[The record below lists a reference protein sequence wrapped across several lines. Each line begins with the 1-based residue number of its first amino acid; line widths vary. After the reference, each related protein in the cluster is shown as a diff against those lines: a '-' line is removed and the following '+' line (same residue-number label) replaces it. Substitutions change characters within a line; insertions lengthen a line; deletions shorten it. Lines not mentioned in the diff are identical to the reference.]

1 MDISAKKWI
10 LNKEYKE
17 NDIISIGNLSAPD
30 DIDAYTLAS
39 PDDNLV
45 SIDPNFDCYTGA
57 IYILDEE
64 SNKISLDPPRD
75 LIFKKTILSGSIEV
89 PFGLRF
95 FVDKSVSYTFKTFV
109 KKSESLSDTIDPF
122 LTNIE
127 SENGLINQF
136 NSIGVG
142 IGVKFFDELDEFIQ
156 AEDYRKFVRPMASSE
171 LNDSDYYNVQL
182 DLASKDIPEKA
193 VKAQAYIFVY
203 GHRQGGFEF
212 RDVRS
217 TALNQFFYCTKDHYS
232 NTSNYPGSSEVWTQ
246 DFIWRPSYNSQASYK
261 AENESLKLG
270 EGYDYVNNL
279 AINSLPLE
287 LNLKFNNRTDKEAK
301 AIIHFL
307 QEKHFPY
314 ESIYALDYKGERLL
328 STDVQAFNFVY
339 SFPYRDD
346 LKFTCVEFQHSITYR
361 NNNQIS
367 AKFICNTESTLRS
380 VESHSGYNKKIDAI
394 LPVRVNE
401 DIDLSK
407 GKTIKLDTFQM
418 DEETSIPLSSLIE
431 IYAFQ
436 KDKKGK
442 PNSGVLFFR
451 EPQDLAV
458 NDCIYINVDDPED
471 SIFSVGFSK
480 VFKVINDKTFIFGN
494 GEGFVVEYF
503 PQEIKTDSNESI
515 ILDSCETLETEPF
528 PKIILKS
535 KLLDKGDES
544 DVGTYLSLTDEVS
557 QSIEDHEENV
567 LQVLDKTKNAPAT
580 VSKLNFCPQDCLAA
594 NAIFPEG
601 CESISQYVNDEQSG
615 EQKKRI
621 LYLSNYVQLQ
631 LESDIEKDSYSFEV
645 TPLSNFTLKSGSN
658 YNIIAPAICG
668 RSSIYLKEPDRI
680 FKFPYYRVRNFEHKP
695 TLSFDLSH
703 KPTHTESKFLSYYNK
718 RYKKS
723 INQNMSTFNVVFDMR
738 DDEEALEILQFLE
751 SHLGYKKFRFSMP
764 RPYGSDKASI
774 TTPGRQDN
782 SVFYCPD
789 WQHDIVYKNNH
800 LISAT
805 FIESTTNIQE
815 DVSNIEEPCFGVTL
829 FDNVNRHSLCTFSS
843 TAIASHQSGLIENG
857 SGEFSL
863 NLEKE
868 TLEIVFILDSNGSIL
883 AQYLDVEG
891 ESYSKF
897 QLIKDS
903 ILKAITG
910 YDKSNFPGTISYQG
924 KYNAEPISEN
934 EPPWY
939 GELDQDGNL
948 QSILSKNYN
957 LNAEREKESSEI
969 LRENGYDLSNL
980 ERFIIDIDDYSI
992 NVGVVI
998 IGDSSGLNKAIIG
1011 GKVSELP
1018 NHPKCFDKIEL
1029 YKSLNDKTADS
1040 EMGKN
1045 ALDTV
1050 SEAMAQFYNSP
1061 KAGIIN
1067 KRMVFFISDFVFGNE
1082 SESIINLIKACK
1094 EDGELAKRRP
1104 LDSVLKNYGNPEK
1117 TINIKIGDYSSSQVD
1132 PSNGN
1137 VRLRNDQGWIEMP
1150 ETVSTHNSSSQYVVG
1165 DIVLGDSMGDL
1176 DQEYYQCIKNT
1187 VEAGAGSTI
1196 GVANN
1201 EYWQNITAYMS
1212 NLYNPDFT
1220 GDFSR
1225 QNYEDFVP
1233 GSVNS
1238 NWYTEN
1244 IQTTFIPVGLG
1255 KKNNVAANFR
1265 NYSSDFN
1272 NSEHELYYDISNE
1285 SPGSLEADR
1294 IVNFVTAVK
1303 NLTTNDYGK
1312 IFSVNIKNCGP
1323 NPIKILNTIVKFES
1337 SESIWETTRI
1347 TSGIPA
1353 SNQIEN
1359 ITYIEQN
1366 TSNQSPKVFSG
1377 GQYYF
1382 DENNQ
1387 KFLSKKRSDILW
1399 KNFNTKY
1406 EVFRKGDPY
1415 EINGGWKPDKKSFEI
1430 ATDLLSS
1437 IVTEDGSKMITDPI
1451 VVSEIKT
1458 KGVNNDGIAFKNFPA
1473 RVFNHKDGLKVL
1485 DFNIGSVNQE
1495 NEGIGNYEHLP
1506 IIDDQESI
1514 DLFFGV
1520 NYKGEVKDFEE
1531 KIQMIFNTE
1540 DIKDKKMDCYPEFR
1554 FNVNFNKDKYKIESP
1569 KTELNRC
1576 KNRVL
1581 ALAMCN
1587 SNAIIDD
1594 NFAVYLNG
1602 RGEEHKIGEWDFNRN
1617 DYIGNVLF
1625 AADTPDAD
1633 NAKRVFALL
1642 ETGLVCPPSKMTVGY
1657 FNPNLIRWGEPANE
1671 IFLKNIQNNGHGN
1684 FGQLKF
1690 ISYKVGTDLD
1700 QISGTTI
1707 PLSDGTEVDL
1717 KSEAGRARVKTL
1729 AEPIEI
1735 TTTEYGGWSGSDFG
1749 PFTVRIDS
1757 CE

>member
-782 SVFYCPD
+782 SVFFCND

-843 TAIASHQSGLIENG
+843 VAIATHQSGLFFENNKYIARPKNKQMDLVFVIDGSAAVSQQFLTIEG
-857 SGEFSL
+857 VGEFS
-863 NLEKE
+863 KYK
-868 TLEIVFILDSNGSIL
+868 IIIDSLIKSVTGHDRNKFPYS
-883 AQYLDVEG
+883 
-891 ESYSKF
+891 ESYGG
-897 QLIKDS
+897 
-903 ILKAITG
+903 A
-910 YDKSNFPGTISYQG
+910 YDVSG
-924 KYNAEPISEN
+924 

-939 GELDQDGNL
+939 SDQSYTEIYDETDSINFENDLKSQGYDIENFKRFNIRIEQNRVNIGICIVGHSAMGNL
-948 QSILSKNYN
+948 PLDENRILDLPNYPKSFDKKFIQERLQNTVVNNERGKEYLKNICDALSQLYNSNRASIIS
-957 LNAEREKESSEI
+957 ERYIFLISDFNFRPNESSEI
-969 LRENGYDLSNL
+969 
-980 ERFIIDIDDYSI
+980 
-992 NVGVVI
+992 
-998 IGDSSGLNKAIIG
+998 
-1011 GKVSELP
+1011 
-1018 NHPKCFDKIEL
+1018 DKIRL
-1029 YKSLNDKTADS
+1029 
-1040 EMGKN
+1040 
-1045 ALDTV
+1045 ALRD
-1050 SEAMAQFYNSP
+1050 
-1061 KAGIIN
+1061 
-1067 KRMVFFISDFVFGNE
+1067 GNE
-1082 SESIINLIKACK
+1082 LS
-1094 EDGELAKRRP
+1094 KRRP
-1104 LDSVLKNYGNPEK
+1104 LDSVLENFGGGSPREMMREFSYAASEQEFPGEGGKF
-1117 TINIKIGDYSSSQVD
+1117 YS
-1132 PSNGN
+1132 
-1137 VRLRNDQGWIEMP
+1137 
-1150 ETVSTHNSSSQYVVG
+1150 Y
-1165 DIVLGDSMGDL
+1165 
-1176 DQEYYQCIKNT
+1176 
-1187 VEAGAGSTI
+1187 
-1196 GVANN
+1196 
-1201 EYWQNITAYMS
+1201 
-1212 NLYNPDFT
+1212 LYNPDFSPD
-1220 GDFSR
+1220 GDFGSPDV
-1225 QNYEDFVP
+1225 YEDHDPSLANPAWYGDNLKTTIFPVSL
-1233 GSVNS
+1233 GIYNQINS
-1238 NWYTEN
+1238 KFYEYAEDYNPSIDLEDVQMCYE
-1244 IQTTFIPVGLG
+1244 
-1255 KKNNVAANFR
+1255 
-1265 NYSSDFN
+1265 
-1272 NSEHELYYDISNE
+1272 ISNG
-1285 SPGSLEADR
+1285 GSGSEEASR
-1294 IVNFVTAVK
+1294 AVNFFRVIKSLTCDTGVQ
-1303 NLTTNDYGK
+1303 NL
-1312 IFSVNIKNCGP
+1312 FSINVKNCGP
-1323 NPIKILNTIVKFES
+1323 NPIKIKNTIINFLSDGGLTK
-1337 SESIWETTRI
+1337 WTTEVI
-1347 TSGIPA
+1347 SSGITKNNDFQNFEVA
-1353 SNQIEN
+1353 STLSNYEN
-1359 ITYIEQN
+1359 NILGY
-1366 TSNQSPKVFSG
+1366 G
-1377 GQYYF
+1377 GQYF
-1382 DENNQ
+1382 GDPENEKLLAN
-1387 KFLSKKRSDILW
+1387 KKSNILW
-1399 KNFNTKY
+1399 RNFNTKH
-1406 EVFRKGDPY
+1406 EVWRNGKP
-1415 EINGGWKPDKKSFEI
+1415 EIFNGGWDPLKKNFEI
-1430 ATDLLSS
+1430 QTETGESIILDSEEKLLTDLMRAEE
-1437 IVTEDGSKMITDPI
+1437 IRTE
-1451 VVSEIKT
+1451 
-1458 KGVNNDGIAFKNFPA
+1458 GVNNIGVAFKNFPV
-1473 RVFNHKDGLKVL
+1473 RVFTSDKGIDII
-1485 DFNIGSVNQE
+1485 DYNIGNVNESNSYHGDYDHIPVLQD
-1495 NEGIGNYEHLP
+1495 G
-1506 IIDDQESI
+1506 ESI
-1514 DLFFGV
+1514 DLFFGIRF
-1520 NYKGEVKDFEE
+1520 NSQSKEIE
-1531 KIQMIFNTE
+1531 KLELIFNAE
-1540 DIKDKKMDCYPEFR
+1540 DTKDKKMDCYAR
-1554 FNVNFNKDKYKIESP
+1554 FPVG
-1569 KTELNRC
+1569 
-1576 KNRVL
+1576 VL
-1581 ALAMCN
+1581 
-1587 SNAIIDD
+1587 S
-1594 NFAVYLNG
+1594 
-1602 RGEEHKIGEWDFNRN
+1602 
-1617 DYIGNVLF
+1617 
-1625 AADTPDAD
+1625 
-1633 NAKRVFALL
+1633 
-1642 ETGLVCPPSKMTVGY
+1642 
-1657 FNPNLIRWGEPANE
+1657 
-1671 IFLKNIQNNGHGN
+1671 
-1684 FGQLKF
+1684 
-1690 ISYKVGTDLD
+1690 
-1700 QISGTTI
+1700 
-1707 PLSDGTEVDL
+1707 EV
-1717 KSEAGRARVKTL
+1717 
-1729 AEPIEI
+1729 
-1735 TTTEYGGWSGSDFG
+1735 
-1749 PFTVRIDS
+1749 
-1757 CE
+1757 